1 MEVTSYSLLYRP
13 TSPFFTVCR
22 RTCRLSKIK
31 CEHSRSLHPISVM
44 LQSTK
49 AKYTFKNHTQLRWVV
64 SASPNFI
71 YAPICRPF
79 QNPQTILHGNLKPTF
94 VSLTLCL
101 LRWYWKKQYLLLVNA
116 LRYLL
121 LLQVSFGANLFL
133 TVMITGKKNKSVE
146 KFTKKTLCVGICV
159 CGNIM
164 TTLPMCGQNVC
175 AVCLN
180 SFTFLCSNLIEQKD

>member
-13 TSPFFTVCR
+13 ASPFFTVCR
-22 RTCRLSKIK
+22 RTRRLSKMK

-49 AKYTFKNHTQLRWVV
+49 AKYTFKNRTQLRWVV
-64 SASPNFI
+64 FASPNFI

-79 QNPQTILHGNLKPTF
+79 QNPKTILHDNLKPTF
-94 VSLTLCL
+94 VSLMLCL

-133 TVMITGKKNKSVE
+133 TAMITGKRKKSVE
-146 KFTKKTLCVGICV
+146 KITKKTLCVGIC
-159 CGNIM
+159 NIM
-164 TTLPMCGQNVC
+164 TTMTMCGQNVC

-180 SFTFLCSNLIEQKD
+180 SFTFLCSHLIEQKD